1 MQQDLNNHVKTQVL
15 TPEEIARSYPHA
27 SPPVY
32 SYQGSFYVPIEKRE
46 EDLSFCPSR
55 GKIINKEPMHDPNTG
70 EVIGYKMFWQKEY
83 EKKPPEP
90 FLSIMLWEYEG
101 TPEDKEREERER
113 ENVPIFNRKYRYCD
127 QDCMKNDKT
136 GIETWKSFFVTFVLS
151 LPPIL
156 TTFNKP

>member
-32 SYQGSFYVPIEKRE
+32 SYQGSFYLPIEREE

-101 TPEDKEREERER
+101 TPEDKEREERE
-113 ENVPIFNRKYRYCD
+113 NVPIFNRKYRYYPVNIPYKKFHTRPD
-127 QDCMKNDKT
+127 T
-136 GIETWKSFFVTFVLS
+136 GVITAIDIMVEKKEEKF
-151 LPPIL
+151 
-156 TTFNKP
+156 